1 MNPVIDHVTEEEY
14 LKTIGSSRDEFD
26 NGRMI
31 RRAVTGITHGTWTVA
46 IIEFLLN
53 KGIVPK
59 SEVHV
64 IVRAGDYRIPDVLV
78 LRPDAPREEIVMTPP
93 EAVFEVLSPADPW
106 DDVEAKFQDY
116 EQMGIPIKLL
126 LNPRTKMW
134 KVYSGGEFRLVQTRI
149 TLNKVEIDLA
159 DIEQYV
165 RN

>member
-1 MNPVIDHVTEEEY
+1 M
-14 LKTIGSSRDEFD
+14 
-26 NGRMI
+26 
-31 RRAVTGITHGTWTVA
+31 TGITHGSWTVA

-116 EQMGIPIKLL
+116 EQMGIPTILVLDPGGKHF
-126 LNPRTKMW
+126 R
-134 KVYSGGEFRLVQTRI
+134 YSGGRLEP
-149 TLNKVEIDLA
+149 LPAAAFDLA
-159 DIEQYV
+159 GSPCRFDLAEIEKLLD
-165 RN
+165 